1 MKYLVTLINIYPY
14 LTYSLANRIKHP
26 EQLADEINLLQKQA
40 DALNLSLHVV
50 MLDVSEGR
58 VYIDDS
64 PAMLVE
70 LEQVIKSFDIGY
82 TFILDGEYEDL
93 SEVKG
98 VSNIIYSDFLAFSSY
113 INSIDSEDQ
122 ECNEFWNNTKTKGLW
137 TIGKVERPH
146 RAILMS
152 KLWENNLLDRIDWSF
167 YTYSDNKDYIHKTLL
182 SHYDDLTFE
191 KFIKDCTRS
200 LDFTANTDDN
210 FHSSGYPFDPNLYR
224 NTSFSIVTESD
235 FNIYD
240 YHQPEFTPKITEKT
254 YRTIINRHPFISAWF
269 PGMIKK
275 LKSKGYRTF
284 EEYTTNP
291 NYNEIRNL
299 DDRLNAMVTSID
311 TFHEQLNR
319 PEVLEKVRA
328 DVEHNYQHYL
338 KQCEIEIA
346 KLQPIFDLAQDRN
359 LRITSTR
366 LAKFTFPRTNN
377 LFGKPGDLF

>member
-1 MKYLVTLINIYPY
+1 
-14 LTYSLANRIKHP
+14 
-26 EQLADEINLLQKQA
+26 
-40 DALNLSLHVV
+40 
-50 MLDVSEGR
+50 
-58 VYIDDS
+58 
-64 PAMLVE
+64 
-70 LEQVIKSFDIGY
+70 
-82 TFILDGEYEDL
+82 
-93 SEVKG
+93 
-98 VSNIIYSDFLAFSSY
+98 
-113 INSIDSEDQ
+113 
-122 ECNEFWNNTKTKGLW
+122 
-137 TIGKVERPH
+137 
-146 RAILMS
+146 MS

-167 YTYSDNKDYIHKTLL
+167 YTYPDNKDYIHKTLL

-210 FHSSGYPFDPNLYR
+210 FHPSGYPFDPNLYR

-254 YRTIINRHPFISAWF
+254 YRTIINKHPFISAWF

-346 KLQPIFDLAQDRN
+346 KLQPIFDLAQVSN
-359 LRITSTR
+359 LQITPTR
-366 LAKFTFPRTNN
+366 LARFTFPRTNN
-377 LFGKPGDLF
+377 LLGKPQD